1 VKTALEVLRAG
12 LDGAMSPRVRR
23 GVAEWADEHRQ
34 IVVGERKGRWSTDAA
49 PYLRGPMQAWTDPRV
64 RQITIVSATQMGKTE
79 SLYNCIFFTIDEDPQ
94 DMLFV
99 YPTDED
105 ARFNNR
111 RRFLPTVEQTP
122 RIKRW
127 LSDAARDTAAGE
139 IHFRRMTM
147 RWVGSNSGSSLESF
161 PYGRAAIDEL
171 DRCDEEVVA
180 RVRQRLKTFADSKLL
195 VTSTPTMVGT
205 GIDAQYNGTTSVD
218 EAFAA
223 EDEGRDGAR
232 VHGTPPSDRRRFVV
246 PCPHCGIF
254 HLRAFSLVRWEGGR
268 GAAAKVVRHGAW
280 MECPGCKGRIEAGV
294 NLWQLRRGL
303 WAPVPADAAGS
314 SNTVHMPTRLTWP
327 GQESGVMGPDAE
339 QEGVVGGEFTCDE
352 RLLRFGEHVGFALH
366 GLCSSL
372 VAGGNPYGY
381 AAAEWIAGG
390 CVPTRAWCND
400 TLGEPWVIKGEAAD
414 VKGLLARAGGY
425 GMGEVP
431 AEVLAITVGCDVQ
444 QDRIFAE
451 VLGWGERGGV
461 CWMIEAHEIPRTRGR
476 NLVEL
481 DELARKTWKRA
492 DGKVLQANV
501 MAVDSGKF
509 TDEVYRFAMRYPVGA
524 RAGEGPRRVW
534 AVKGELGQTWPMPWR
549 ESKVEA
555 RADRAASM
563 IGEGLPLLIVN
574 TSYWKEHILA
584 RLAGRVEGTAMDAM
598 DDWRFPAG
606 VPKAYLMQLTAEQLV
621 RDRKGG
627 RVVASWVLRPG
638 RTANHFLDCRVY
650 GCAAADRE
658 GVRQLVRVAEA
669 AKATAAK
676 RAADASPGGGSRD
689 GGRESLMARARDRRR

>member
-1 VKTALEVLRAG
+1 MKTARGVLRAA

-34 IVVGERKGRWSTDAA
+34 IVVGERKGRWSTDAT

-79 SLYNCIFFTIDEDPQ
+79 ALYNCIFYTVDEDPQ

-122 RIKRW
+122 RIRAW
-127 LSDAARDTAAGE
+127 LSDSARDTAASE
-139 IHFRRMTM
+139 IHFRRMTL

-171 DRCDEEVVA
+171 DRCDEDVVA

-195 VTSTPTMVGT
+195 VTSTPTMVGA
-205 GIDAQYNGTTSVD
+205 GIDGQYNGTTSVD
-218 EAFAA
+218 EAYAA
-223 EDEGRDGAR
+223 DDEGGMR
-232 VHGTPPSDRRRFVV
+232 GTPASDRRRFVV
-246 PCPHCGIF
+246 PCPFCGTF

-280 MECPGCKGRIEAGV
+280 MECPSCKGRIEAGM

-314 SNTVHMPTRLTWP
+314 SSTVHMPTRLVWE
-327 GQESGVMGPDAE
+327 GQERGVIGPDAV
-339 QEGVVGGEFTCDE
+339 EGAGESVRGGEFECDE

-381 AAAEWIAGG
+381 AAAEWIAAGS
-390 CVPTRAWCND
+390 VPTRAWVND
-400 TLGEPWVIKGEAAD
+400 TLGEPWAVKGEAAE
-414 VKGLLARAGGY
+414 VRGLLSRAGGY
-425 GMGEVP
+425 AIGEVP
-431 AEVLAITVGCDVQ
+431 DGVLAITVGCDVQ
-444 QDRIFAE
+444 QDRIYAE

-461 CWMIEAHEIPRTRGR
+461 CWMVECHEIPRTRGR

-481 DELARKTWKRA
+481 DELARKTWRRA
-492 DGKVLQANV
+492 DGRVLQAAV

-509 TDEVYRFAMRYPVGA
+509 TDEVYRFVGRWPIGA
-524 RAGEGPRRVW
+524 RMGEGPRRVW

-555 RADRAASM
+555 RADRAASLV
-563 IGEGLPLLIVN
+563 GEGLPLLVVN

-584 RLAGRVEGTAMDAM
+584 RLAGRVEGAAMEAM

-606 VPKAYLMQLTAEQLV
+606 VGKAYLMQLTAEQLV
-621 RDRKGG
+621 RERKGG
-627 RVVASWVLRPG
+627 RVVAAWVLRPG
-638 RTANHFLDCRVY
+638 RTANHYLDCRVY

-658 GVRQLVRVAEA
+658 GVRQLVRPAEA
-669 AKATAAK
+669 PRAGAAK
-676 RAADASPGGGSRD
+676 RAAEAVPSGGGGRD
-689 GGRESLMARARDRRR
+689 GGRSTLMDRARERRR